1 MEDATGRLKVSPDR
15 AEIETIKVVDR
26 MDPAQPADLGAVL
39 GQILGGAG
47 RTVGYHTTESLLPI
61 DRQVYVLGEVSDSA
75 SGLTMGAPSEKG
87 KVFLISPRTEEE
99 LIGSARSA
107 TRGLQIG
114 SIACGAIGA
123 VLLVVG
129 FVVR

>member
-1 MEDATGRLKVSPDR
+1 
-15 AEIETIKVVDR
+15 
-26 MDPAQPADLGAVL
+26 
-39 GQILGGAG
+39 
-47 RTVGYHTTESLLPI
+47 
-61 DRQVYVLGEVSDSA
+61 
-75 SGLTMGAPSEKG
+75 MGAPSEKG